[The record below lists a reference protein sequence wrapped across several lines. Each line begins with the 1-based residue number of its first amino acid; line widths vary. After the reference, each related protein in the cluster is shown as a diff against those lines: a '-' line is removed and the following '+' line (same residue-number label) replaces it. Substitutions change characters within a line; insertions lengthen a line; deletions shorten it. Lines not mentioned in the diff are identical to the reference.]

1 MNLPEPL
8 QQIMR
13 MVSGYWTS
21 QVLYVAAKLGLA
33 DLLKQG
39 PKTAEELA
47 SSTQT
52 HPRSL
57 YRLLS
62 SSASLGLFAEDE
74 QKRFSLT
81 PLSDWLRSDVP
92 GSQRATAVIVGDLLY
107 RAWGELLCTLQTG
120 RPAFE
125 KVHGLPFFE
134 YLSQNTE
141 QASVFDEAMAIHGW
155 ATTAIL
161 EAYDFSGIRMLADIG
176 GGNGSAITMILKK
189 YPDMRGIL
197 CDLPGVAERAKQN
210 IQAAGVADRCQVIG
224 GSFMEA
230 VPTGADAYMM
240 RHVIHDWDDE
250 KSAKILKNIYRSMG
264 KDGKLLIGEYV
275 MPSDNTPSMA
285 TGSDLVMLVISGGQE
300 RTEEEFRALYERA
313 GFCLT
318 RIVPTKVGICV
329 IEGTKEII

>member
-33 DLLKQG
+33 DLLKDG

-57 YRLLS
+57 YRVLS
-62 SSASLGLFAEDE
+62 SSVSLGLFAEDE

-92 GSQRATAVIVGDLLY
+92 GSQRATAVLVGDLLY
-107 RAWGELLCTLQTG
+107 RTWGELLYSVQTG
-120 RPAFE
+120 RAAFE
-125 KVHGLPFFE
+125 KVHGIPFFD
-134 YLSQNTE
+134 YLSKNPE
-141 QASVFDEAMAIHGW
+141 QASVFDEAVGVHGW

-161 EAYDFSGIRMLADIG
+161 EAYDFSSIGVPADIG
-176 GGNGSAITMILKK
+176 GGNGSAITAILTK

-197 CDLPGVAERAKQN
+197 FDLPGVAERAKVH
-210 IQAAGVADRCQVIG
+210 IQAAGLADRCQVIG

-250 KSAKILKNIYRSMG
+250 KSAKILKNIHRSMN
-264 KDGKLLIGEYV
+264 KDEILLLGEYII
-275 MPSDNTPSMA
+275 PPGNTPFMA
-285 TGSDLVMLVISGGQE
+285 KGSDLVMLVVSGGQE
-300 RTEEEFRALYERA
+300 RTEEEFRALFERA

-329 IEGTKEII
+329 IEGKRK

>member
-21 QVLYVAAKLGLA
+21 QVLYVTAKLGIA

-62 SSASLGLFAEDE
+62 SSASLGLFAQDE

-81 PLSDWLRSDVP
+81 PLSDWLLSDVP

-107 RAWGELLCTLQTG
+107 RAWGELLYTVQTG
-120 RPAFE
+120 RVGFE
-125 KVHGLPFFE
+125 KVHGLPFFD
-134 YLSQNTE
+134 YLGKNPE
-141 QASVFDEAMAIHGW
+141 QASVFDEAMSMHGW
-155 ATTAIL
+155 ATKAIL
-161 EAYDFSGIRMLADIG
+161 EAYDFSGIRVLADIG
-176 GGNGSAITMILKK
+176 GGNGSAITAILKK
-189 YPDMRGIL
+189 YPEMRGIL
-197 CDLPGVAERAKQN
+197 FDLPGVAERAKQN
-210 IQAAGVADRCQVIG
+210 IQAAGVADRCHVIS

-230 VPTGADAYMM
+230 VPSGADAYMM
-240 RHVIHDWDDE
+240 RHVIHDWDDAE
-250 KSAKILKNIYRSMG
+250 SDKILKNIHRSMG

-275 MPSDNTPSMA
+275 IPPENTPSMA
-285 TGSDLVMLVISGGQE
+285 RGSDLVMMVISGGQE
-300 RTEEEFRALYERA
+300 RTEEEFRTLFERT

-318 RIVPTKVGICV
+318 RIGNTS
-329 IEGTKEII
+329 

>member
-1 MNLPEPL
+1 
-8 QQIMR
+8 

-33 DLLKQG
+33 DLLKEG
-39 PKTAEELA
+39 PKTADELA

-57 YRLLS
+57 HRLLS
-62 SSASLGLFAEDE
+62 SSVSLGLFAQDE
-74 QKRFSLT
+74 HKRFSLT
-81 PLSDWLRSDVP
+81 PLSEWLRSDVP

-107 RAWGELLCTLQTG
+107 RAWGELLYAVQTG
-120 RPAFE
+120 RAAFE
-125 KVHGLPFFE
+125 KVHGLPFFD
-134 YLSQNTE
+134 YLSKNPE
-141 QASVFDEAMAIHGW
+141 QASVFDEAMSMHGW

-161 EAYDFSGIRMLADIG
+161 EAYNFSGIQVLADIG
-176 GGNGSAITMILKK
+176 GGNGSAIAAILKK

-197 CDLPGVAERAKQN
+197 FDLPGVAERAKQN

-224 GSFMEA
+224 GSFLEA

-250 KSAKILKNIYRSMG
+250 KSAKILKNIHRSMR

-285 TGSDLVMLVISGGQE
+285 RGSDLVMLVISGGQE
-300 RTEEEFRALYERA
+300 RTEEEFRALFERA

-329 IEGTKEII
+329 IEGKKE

>member
-33 DLLKQG
+33 DLLKEG

-74 QKRFSLT
+74 LKRFSLT
-81 PLSDWLRSDVP
+81 PISDWLRSDVP
-92 GSQRATAVIVGDLLY
+92 GSQRATAIIVGDLLY
-107 RAWGELLCTLQTG
+107 RAWGDLLYSIQTG
-120 RPAFE
+120 KVAFE
-125 KVHGLPFFE
+125 KVHGLPFFD
-134 YLSQNTE
+134 YLSTNPE
-141 QASVFDEAMAIHGW
+141 QAKVFDEAMGMHGW

-161 EAYDFSGIRMLADIG
+161 DAYDFSGIQVLADIG
-176 GGNGSAITMILKK
+176 GGNGSAITAILKK

-197 CDLPGVAERAKQN
+197 FDLPGVAERSKENVQV
-210 IQAAGVADRCQVIG
+210 AGLADRCQVLG
-224 GSFMEA
+224 GNFMEA
-230 VPTGADAYMM
+230 VPTGVDAYLM

-250 KSAKILKNIYRSMG
+250 NSARILKNIYRSMG
-264 KDGKLLIGEYV
+264 KDGKLLVGEYV
-275 MPSDNTPSMA
+275 IPSDNTPSMA
-285 TGSDLVMLVISGGQE
+285 RGSDLVMLVISGGQE
-300 RTEEEFRALYERA
+300 RTEEEFRALYA
-313 GFCLT
+313 
-318 RIVPTKVGICV
+318 
-329 IEGTKEII
+329 

>member
-1 MNLPEPL
+1 MNIPEPL

-13 MVSGYWTS
+13 MISGYWTS
-21 QVLYVAAKLGLA
+21 QVLYVAAKLGIA
-33 DLLKQG
+33 DLLKVG
-39 PKTAEELA
+39 PKTAEDLA
-47 SSTQT
+47 FSTQT
-52 HPRSL
+52 HARSL
-57 YRLLS
+57 YRFLA

-120 RPAFE
+120 RAAFE

-134 YLSQNTE
+134 YLSKNPE
-141 QASVFDEAMAIHGW
+141 QASVFDEAMSMHGG

-161 EAYDFSGIRMLADIG
+161 EAYDFSGIQVLADIG
-176 GGNGSAITMILKK
+176 GGNGSAIAAILKK

-197 CDLPGVAERAKQN
+197 FDLPGVAERARQN

-230 VPTGADAYMM
+230 VPTGADAYIM
-240 RHVIHDWDDE
+240 RHIIHDLNDE
-250 KSAKILKNIYRSMG
+250 KSAKILKNSYRSMG

-275 MPSDNTPSMA
+275 LPSDNTPSMA
-285 TGSDLVMLVISGGQE
+285 RGSALVMLVI
-300 RTEEEFRALYERA
+300 
-313 GFCLT
+313 
-318 RIVPTKVGICV
+318 
-329 IEGTKEII
+329 

>member
-1 MNLPEPL
+1 MECPQHIKE
-8 QQIMR
+8 
-13 MVSGYWTS
+13 T
-21 QVLYVAAKLGLA
+21 
-33 DLLKQG
+33 
-39 PKTAEELA
+39 KTAEELA

-62 SSASLGLFAEDE
+62 SSASLGLFAQDE

-81 PLSDWLRSDVP
+81 PVSDWLRSDVP

-107 RAWGELLCTLQTG
+107 RAWGELLYSLQTG
-120 RPAFE
+120 RSAFE

-134 YLSQNTE
+134 YLSQNPE
-141 QASVFDEAMAIHGW
+141 QASVFDEAMAMHGW

-161 EAYDFSGIRMLADIG
+161 EAYDFSGIQVLADIG
-176 GGNGSAITMILKK
+176 GGNGRAITAIPKK

-197 CDLPGVAERAKQN
+197 FDLPGVAERARQN

-230 VPTGADAYMM
+230 VPTGADAYIM

-250 KSAKILKNIYRSMG
+250 KSANILKNIHRSMG
-264 KDGKLLIGEYV
+264 KDGKLLVGEYV

-285 TGSDLVMLVISGGQE
+285 RGSDLVMLVISGGQE
-300 RTEEEFRALYERA
+300 RTEDEFRALYERA

-318 RIVPTKVGICV
+318 RIVPTKVGISV
-329 IEGTKEII
+329 LEGAKA

>member
-1 MNLPEPL
+1 MNVPEPL
-8 QQIMR
+8 QKIMG
-13 MVSGYWTS
+13 MISGYWTS

-33 DLLKQG
+33 DLLKEG
-39 PKTAEELA
+39 PKSAEELA

-57 YRLLS
+57 YRFLS

-74 QKRFSLT
+74 QRRFSLT

-92 GSQRATAVIVGDLLY
+92 GLQRATAVIVGDLLY
-107 RAWGELLCTLQTG
+107 RAWAELLYSVQTG
-120 RPAFE
+120 RVAFE

-134 YLSQNTE
+134 YLSQNPE
-141 QASVFDEAMAIHGW
+141 PASVFDEAMAMHGW

-161 EAYDFSGIRMLADIG
+161 EAYAFSGIRVLADIG
-176 GGNGSAITMILKK
+176 GGNGSALTTILKK
-189 YPDMRGIL
+189 YPDMQGIL
-197 CDLPGVAERAKQN
+197 FDLPGVVERAKPN
-210 IQAAGVADRCQVIG
+210 LQAAGVADRCQVIG
-224 GSFMEA
+224 GSFLGA
-230 VPTGADAYMM
+230 VPTGADAYLM

-250 KSAKILKNIYRSMG
+250 NSAKILKNIYRSMG
-264 KDGKLLIGEYV
+264 KDGKLLIAEYV
-275 MPSDNTPSMA
+275 IPPDNMPSVA
-285 TGSDLVMLVISGGQE
+285 RGSDLVMLVISGGQE

-329 IEGTKEII
+329 IEGRKVV